1 MEKERKRPNS
11 KTKLLFTFLSSLLS
25 ESEFWIREERN
36 KKLIIL
42 VFFFY
47 HLTSKWQKKISRRWP
62 RMLSYIS
69 SSIHLYL
76 QTTSRPGASKP
87 PPLLLHRRVTHP
99 TSSRTFSKTCSS
111 SSNQDAI
118 ATPSL
123 WSADRGTASRLRPDP
138 RSSSATA
145 TPSLP
150 RVSLAGS
157 RASGRCSSKGSP
169 GSPISTSC
177 LLTGELGSRLGLP

>member
-11 KTKLLFTFLSSLLS
+11 KTKLLFTFLSFLLS
-25 ESEFWIREERN
+25 ESEFWIREERK
-36 KKLIIL
+36 KKLITI
-42 VFFFY
+42 VSFFFD

-62 RMLSYIS
+62 RMLSNIS
-69 SSIHLYL
+69 SWIHLH
-76 QTTSRPGASKP
+76 PGASKP
-87 PPLLLHRRVTHP
+87 PPLRHHRRVTHP

-111 SSNQDAI
+111 SSPQDAI
-118 ATPSL
+118 ATPYL
-123 WSADRGTASRLRPDP
+123 WSADRGTASSHRPDP

-169 GSPISTSC
+169 DSPISTSC